1 MENVRNHRDIKIVTT
16 NKQRNKLISEP
27 NYHTTKY
34 ISKYLLIIEMKK
46 TEVKMNR
53 PIYLGQA
60 KLDNSK
66 ILMYKLWYN
75 YIKPKYGD
83 RARLC
88 YMDTDSFIIHIET
101 EDFYKD
107 IANDVEVSFDT
118 CKYNEKDGRPLPI
131 AKNKKELGFFKD
143 ELDGKLLTEFL
154 ALRAKVYAY
163 LLEDGSEHKKA
174 KETNKCIVKK
184 EIKFKEYKE
193 SIYENKTVLK
203 LQQGFRSYCHTFFT
217 EEINKIALSNNDKK
231 RLQTFDEITTYPRW
245 YNAFMV
251 CESKMLAKNKYKC

>member
-60 KLDNSK
+60 ILDNSK
-66 ILMYKLWYN
+66 ILMYKFWYN

-88 YMDTDSFIIHIET
+88 YMDTDSFIIHVET

-131 AKNKKELGFFKD
+131 PKNKKELGFFKD